1 MNVTSSSMVVD
12 IKVLTEALSDL
23 QIKQYKRNVHFNNS
37 MSNLQK
43 VEM

>member
-1 MNVTSSSMVVD
+1 MKVTSSSMEVD

-23 QIKQYKRNVHFNNS
+23 HTKQYKRHAHFNNF
-37 MSNLQK
+37 MSNLQN